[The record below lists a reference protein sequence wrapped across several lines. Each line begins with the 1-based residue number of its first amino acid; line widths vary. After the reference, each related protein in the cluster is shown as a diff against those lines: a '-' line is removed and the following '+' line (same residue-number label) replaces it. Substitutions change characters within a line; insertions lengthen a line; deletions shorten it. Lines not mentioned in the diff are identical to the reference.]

1 MAVGGACWAVEWR
14 GQLGLA
20 PREVVSG
27 LGGRVGLHGSG
38 QEEGHGRARL
48 GLRVRQGD
56 GWLGL

>member
-48 GLRVRQGD
+48 GLCVR
-56 GWLGL
+56 